1 MRQELTQ
8 TKEQLQQVTDV
19 LLNLGYH
26 CSSSHPPPSPKT
38 EDNKDDEDNDN
49 IRLNGIWYLA

>member
-49 IRLNGIWYLA
+49 IRLNGI